1 MRISDWSSYVCSSD
15 LLQKFLDI
23 FGAERV
29 LEAEHWQGVDDF
41 AEGRRQV
48 GADLLSGSVAR
59 GKLRIEIFYL
69 VMAPNHRVERGVAD
83 FRVVVSVIETVVA
96 LNFCAKR

>member
-1 MRISDWSSYVCSSD
+1 MFC
-15 LLQKFLDI
+15 LLFLMIRRPPRSTRTDTLLPYTTL
-23 FGAERV
+23 FRS
-29 LEAEHWQGVDDF
+29 HWQGVDDF